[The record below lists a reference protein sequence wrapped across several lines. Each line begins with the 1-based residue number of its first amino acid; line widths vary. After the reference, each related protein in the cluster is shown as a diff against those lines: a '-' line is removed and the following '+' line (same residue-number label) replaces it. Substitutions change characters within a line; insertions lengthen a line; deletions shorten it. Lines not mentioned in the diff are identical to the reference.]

1 MNQTSINI
9 IAIAVF
15 TTTIIS
21 LLGPLFHLPP
31 AIPAVAMFAFLGL
44 ATLDNFTWQGR
55 VSNLFLDLLA
65 TANPKYR
72 ERILY
77 HEAAH
82 FLVAYLYGIPVTN
95 YALNAWEALKQGQS
109 ARGGI
114 YFDDNCLTEELQ
126 KGIISAQML
135 DRYCTFWMAGI
146 AAEILIYGNA
156 EGGAEDR
163 QALRTVLSQLKLPV
177 AFDVKERFGI
187 LQAKNVIETNRSAY
201 NALVEAMFKRLSVE
215 ECCQAINRHPLTY
228 E

>member
-15 TTTIIS
+15 TTTIFS
-21 LLGPLFHLPP
+21 LLGPLFNLPP
-31 AIPAVAMFAFLGL
+31 AIPAVAMFTFLGL
-44 ATLDNFTWQGR
+44 ATLDNFTWQGLG
-55 VSNLFLDLLA
+55 SNLFLDLLA

-72 ERILY
+72 QRILY

-114 YFDDNCLTEELQ
+114 YFNDPHLAEQLQ
-126 KGIISAQML
+126 QGTISAQTL
-135 DRYCTFWMAGI
+135 DRYCTVWMAGI

-163 QALRTVLSQLKLPV
+163 QILRTVLSQLKLPV

-187 LQAKNVIETNRSAY
+187 LQAKNIIETNRPAY
-201 NALVEAMFKRLSVE
+201 NALVEAMAQRLSVE
-215 ECCQAINRHPLTY
+215 ECCQVINRHLVN
-228 E
+228 